1 DWLAIKFP
9 FRDSAG
15 RRFVGCVS
23 IDVTQ
28 ARRAEAALRRS
39 EQRFRLITENI
50 DEIFWIANPEV
61 SEIVYVSPAY
71 CRVWGRT
78 QESLYKDP
86 KSFVEACHP
95 DDRERVL
102 ATFGL
107 MKAGKPFDSEYR
119 VIHTDGSIH
128 WVWGRGFPIR
138 DETGR
143 LTLFAGIAQDVTAR
157 KHLEDQFRQAQK
169 MAAVGR
175 LAGGVAHDFN
185 NLLTI
190 INGYSEMALELL
202 HSSDP
207 LRNSLEQIKSAG
219 DRAASLTR
227 QLLAFSRQQVL
238 APRVLDLNSLVADVE
253 KMLRRL
259 IGEDIELT
267 LVRGPALGQMKAD
280 PGQIEQILMNLAV
293 NARDAMPEG
302 GKLVIETAN
311 VQLDDAYAQT
321 HAVVTPGHYVMLA
334 VSDTGIVMDAET
346 QAHIFE
352 PFFTTKE
359 KHKGTGLGLATAYG
373 IVKQSGGFIWVY
385 SELGRGTTF
394 KIYLPRVDEAAESAQ
409 ISEVPRPSEA
419 GSETILLVEDEGAVR
434 ALAASI
440 LRAQGYKVLESTS
453 PEDALRIG
461 EQHQEPIDLLLTDV
475 VLPKMS
481 GRKIAEHLTGLR
493 PTMKVL
499 YMSGYTDDAVV
510 RNGVLETGTAFLQK
524 PFTPS
529 GMARKVREVLDAGRE
544 EMS

>member
-39 EQRFRLITENI
+39 EQRFRLITESI

-102 ATFGL
+102 TTFEVMQEG
-107 MKAGKPFDSEYR
+107 KAFDLEFR
-119 VIHTDGSIH
+119 VIHTDASIH
-128 WVWGRGFPIR
+128 WVWCRGFPVR
-138 DETGR
+138 DEAGT
-143 LTLFAGIAQDVTAR
+143 LTQYAGIAQDVTAR
-157 KHLEDQFRQAQK
+157 RRLEDQFRQAQK
-169 MAAVGR
+169 MEAVGR

-190 INGYSEMALELL
+190 INGYSELALERL
-202 HSSDP
+202 HPDDP
-207 LRNSLEQIKSAG
+207 IRNSIEEIAKAG
-219 DRAASLTR
+219 GRAASLTR

-238 APRVLDLNSLVADVE
+238 APRVLDLNALVAEVE
-253 KMLRRL
+253 RMLRRL
-259 IGEDIELT
+259 IGEDIALVMVPGAELGR
-267 LVRGPALGQMKAD
+267 VKAD
-280 PGQIEQILMNLAV
+280 PGQIEQILVNLAV
-293 NARDAMPEG
+293 NARDAMPGG

-311 VQLDDAYAQT
+311 LEFDDAYARS
-321 HAVVTPGHYVMLA
+321 HPVVTPGRYVMLA
-334 VSDTGIVMDAET
+334 ISDSGTGMDAAI

-352 PFFTTKE
+352 PFFTTKGQG
-359 KHKGTGLGLATAYG
+359 KGTGLGLSTVYG

-385 SELGRGTTF
+385 SELGRGTTV
-394 KIYLPRVDEAAESAQ
+394 KIYLPLVEEAVESF
-409 ISEVPRPSEA
+409 PGSEA
-419 GSETILLVEDEGAVR
+419 PELSFGGSETILLVEDEEAVR
-434 ALAASI
+434 TLALKI
-440 LRAQGYKVLESTS
+440 LQERGYRVLESVT
-453 PEDALRIG
+453 PEAAFQIA
-461 EQHQEPIDLLLTDV
+461 EHHQEPIDLLLTDV

-481 GRKIAEHLTGLR
+481 GRKIAEHLNLLR
-493 PTMKVL
+493 PSMKVL
-499 YMSGYTDDAVV
+499 YMSGYTDDVVV
-510 RNGVLETGTAFLQK
+510 RTGVLELNTAFLQK

-529 GMARKVREVLDAGRE
+529 GLARKVREVLDAGRE
-544 EMS
+544 HLS